1 MIGRIVQKR
10 ILFLLLIFGLA
21 VAYSLVSLLTSEET
35 NVIKDVLPN
44 NTGARDDGEVLTRSL
59 TQVRHKN
66 TNQNS
71 LDDSSQN
78 KTLVNSTLPYVFEV
92 VGISDVES
100 NEQSVLI
107 KFENDLYN
115 YEVNDF
121 LLNSSMQLVKISPLH
136 IDILFDQVIYTVELS
151 PPNLLSKNFEDS
163 DKPYSD
169 LINMTAKDIGSRPR
183 IIEHLIK
190 LTPTPYIADGKLAG
204 PGINPALFEQ
214 AGFQTD
220 DVLKTING
228 KSVTIESE
236 FDEIKKELKTAQT
249 LEFLVMRKG
258 RLVTLYL
265 DIPSETLELV
275 RD

>member
-21 VAYSLVSLLTSEET
+21 LAYSIVSLHTSEET
-35 NVIKDVLPN
+35 NFVKNTLPKNTSAEGDEELNRSITQAMPQNIYQDTIDDGSQKTALVNKVLPY
-44 NTGARDDGEVLTRSL
+44 E
-59 TQVRHKN
+59 
-66 TNQNS
+66 
-71 LDDSSQN
+71 
-78 KTLVNSTLPYVFEV
+78 FEV
-92 VGISDVES
+92 VGISDTES

-115 YEVNDF
+115 YEINEF
-121 LLNSSMQLVKISPLH
+121 LLNSNMQLVKISALRVH
-136 IDILFDQVIYTVELS
+136 ILFDQVIYAKELS
-151 PPNLLSKNFEDS
+151 PPNLLSKNFEDP

-169 LINMTAKDIGSRPR
+169 LINMTAREVGSRPR
-183 IIEHLIK
+183 IIEHLID
-190 LTPTPYIADGKLAG
+190 LTPTPYIADGKLAS

-214 AGFQTD
+214 AGFKVD

-236 FDEIKKELKTAQT
+236 LDEIKKELKTAHT

-265 DIPSETLELV
+265 DIPSETLELA